1 MGIQVS
7 STTRSS
13 RDRKEMASH
22 QIILVSWTSWIWH
35 PFSAHAWS
43 SLECD
48 QLGRRRGLYTCLALF
63 FCFLNSRSYYSA
75 VKDIYTCLAKFLPIC
90 FVKKDLDVYAE
101 QERQGCIMPHLLFS
115 RQGREHRFCMTTS
128 NQQQGRVTCAKDRY
142 CRMIDGA
149 HHWDYKIND
158 NFGLSTARSYA
169 MHPGQSWS
177 HHAKLSLT
185 NI

>member
-1 MGIQVS
+1 MPC
-7 STTRSS
+7 
-13 RDRKEMASH
+13 K
-22 QIILVSWTSWIWH
+22 ILADL
-35 PFSAHAWS
+35 FS
-43 SLECD
+43 
-48 QLGRRRGLYTCLALF
+48 
-63 FCFLNSRSYYSA
+63 
-75 VKDIYTCLAKFLPIC
+75 
-90 FVKKDLDVYAE
+90 KKGFRHAE
-101 QERQGCIMPHLLFS
+101 QERQGCLQLPHLLFS

-177 HHAKLSLT
+177 HHAKVSLT
-185 NI
+185 KHLTSTYILLLFQIMSPIFLSYIVFTIHVNIHYFRYITELMYLQKQKRLTIQNGGSINLCVQSVSPVNLRLTKTDL